1 MRQNIIMT
9 CLLTVAIALGVA
21 ACGQDE
27 GPFSPLGQVTTIGDA
42 QGPLGPTDL
51 SSNPG
56 GDIAFA
62 KKTGGSNGGKGG
74 GPKDGGDTQTEA
86 TYAEK
91 SIGKNGGFLSITNAK
106 LLIPKNALT
115 SRTRISME
123 NVGAIEGALWAY
135 EFTPGGLVFDK
146 PAELWVD
153 VSLEFLEANGIDPG
167 RLRIALVT
175 GPDPANWQYLNGRYQ
190 PAYQHI
196 NVQIEHFSRYALCI
210 E

>member
-1 MRQNIIMT
+1 MKRHGILQG
-9 CLLTVAIALGVA
+9 LLVA
-21 ACGQDE
+21 AVAFGLAACE
-27 GPFSPLGQVTTIGDA
+27 ST

-51 SSNPG
+51 SSTPG
-56 GDIAFA
+56 GDLVFA
-62 KKTGGSNGGKGG
+62 KKTDGGGGGNGGKGG
-74 GPKDGGDTQTEA
+74 GPKNDGGDTTETA
-86 TYAEK
+86 VTTYAGK

-106 LLIPKNALT
+106 FLIPKNALS
-115 SRTRISME
+115 SRTRITME
-123 NVGAIEGALWAY
+123 DIGAIEGALWAY
-135 EFTPGGLVFDK
+135 EFTPAGLVFNK

-175 GPDPANWQYLNGRYQ
+175 GPDPANWQYLDGWYQ

-196 NVQIEHFSRYALCI
+196 NVQIDHFSRYALCI

>member
-1 MRQNIIMT
+1 MKRCGILQS
-9 CLLTVAIALGVA
+9 LLVVAVALGFA
-21 ACGQDE
+21 ACE
-27 GPFSPLGQVTTIGDA
+27 ST

-51 SSNPG
+51 SSAPG
-56 GDIAFA
+56 GDLVFA
-62 KKTGGSNGGKGG
+62 KGNGNSDDNGNGKNNGKDN
-74 GPKDGGDTQTEA
+74 GPKDGGNDDTQTEQI
-86 TYAEK
+86 TYAAK
-91 SIGKNGGFLSITNAK
+91 TIGKNGGFLSITDAK
-106 LLIPKNALT
+106 FLVPKNALA
-115 SRTRISME
+115 SRTRITME
-123 NVGAIEGALWAY
+123 NVGAIEGGLWAY
-135 EFTPGGLVFDK
+135 EFTPAGLVFDK

-175 GPDPANWQYLNGRYQ
+175 GPNPANWQYLNGRYQ